1 MNENAGNTAISKLMK
16 HTDLLGAAGVVLI
29 VCMLIIPIPPFL
41 LDLFITL
48 NIAAALAILV
58 STLYMKKALDLSSFP
73 SLLLLTTMF
82 RLAINV
88 SVTRLILLEGDAGH
102 LVSAFGKFVVG
113 GNVVVGLVIF
123 LILIVIQFVVVTNGA
138 GRVAEVAA
146 RFTLD
151 AMPGKQ
157 MAIDADL
164 NAGQITDEQAKH
176 RRAEIAKEADFY
188 GAMDGASKFVKGDAM
203 AGILIV
209 LINLIGGIIIGV
221 LQQGMPFTEAAQH
234 FSLLTVGDGLTAQI
248 PALMISVATGIIV
261 TRSASDDDLGTDVA
275 KQVLANKRAPMVA
288 GAALILLAAVPG
300 LPKIPFIMMGTLFL
314 AIGWKLDSFFPKE
327 DELALAGAGGAG
339 AMPGGPQQALEP
351 PRDQAVEAL
360 QIDPLE
366 LAIGFGLVPLVDQS
380 AGGSLLSR
388 VTAIRR
394 QIASELGMVIPSV
407 RIHDEVGLDSHEY
420 VVKVRGAEIASGR
433 IMAGHQLA
441 LDPGDAVGQLPGIP
455 TTEPAFGIPA
465 TWIADSQR
473 AEAEALGYTVV
484 DRESVIV
491 THLTEAIRAHAHD
504 LLTRQ
509 ETRELLDRL
518 KESNAAVVD
527 EVVPDVLSLGEIQR
541 VLQALLR
548 EGVSVRDLGAIVEA
562 IGDKA
567 RLTRDPGVLAEYAR
581 QALGRTITAPH
592 LDAERNLRAISLD
605 PAVEQ
610 EVSDAI
616 TQTSDGEYLV
626 MEPARAQQLVTQL
639 KEKLDDALARG
650 GRPVLLCS
658 ARVRRHLRRL
668 CEQSLPQLAI
678 CSYNEIMPGIG
689 VETVGVVE
697 L

>member
-1 MNENAGNTAISKLMK
+1 MKTNDSQATLTKLMK
-16 HTDLLGAAGVVLI
+16 HTDLLGAGAVVLI
-29 VCMLIIPIPPFL
+29 VCMLIIPLPPVL
-41 LDLFITL
+41 IDMFITL

-58 STLYMKKALDLSSFP
+58 STLYMKKGLELSSFP

-82 RLAINV
+82 RPAINV
-88 SVTRLILLEGDAGH
+88 SVTRLVLLEGDAGH
-102 LVSAFGKFVVG
+102 LVAAFGKFVVG

-164 NAGQITDEQAKH
+164 NAGQITDEQAKQ
-176 RRAEIAKEADFY
+176 RRAEISKEADFY

-209 LINLIGGIIIGV
+209 MINLLGGIVIGV
-221 LQQGMPFTEAAQH
+221 LQQGMPFGEAANH
-234 FSLLTVGDGLTAQI
+234 FSLLTVGDGLCAQI
-248 PALMISVATGIIV
+248 PALLISIATGIIV
-261 TRSASDDDLGTDVA
+261 TRTASEDDLGTETA

-288 GAALILLAAVPG
+288 GAALIVLAAVPG
-300 LPKIPFIMMGTLFL
+300 LPKIPFILMGCLFL
-314 AIGWKLDSFFPKE
+314 AVGWKLDVIFPQ
-327 DELALAGAGGAG
+327 DDDAELALAGGGVLPG
-339 AMPGGPQQALEP
+339 GVPGGPAGALEP

-420 VVKVRGAEIASGR
+420 VVKVRGAEIAQGR

-441 LDPGDAVGQLPGIP
+441 LDPGDAVGTLPGIP

-465 TWIADSQR
+465 TWIADPQR

-484 DRESVIV
+484 ARESVIV
-491 THLTEAIRAHAHD
+491 TPLTEAIRANAHE

-541 VLQALLR
+541 VLQSLLR
-548 EGVSVRDLGAIVEA
+548 EGVSIRDLGAIIEA

-592 LDAERNLRAISLD
+592 LDAERNLRAIALD
-605 PAVEQ
+605 PQVEQ
-610 EVSDAI
+610 EVSEAI

-626 MEPARAQQLVTQL
+626 MEPQRAQQLVTHL
-639 KEKLDDALARG
+639 KEHLDEALARG

-658 ARVRRHLRRL
+658 ARVR
-668 CEQSLPQLAI
+668 
-678 CSYNEIMPGIG
+678 
-689 VETVGVVE
+689 
-697 L
+697 